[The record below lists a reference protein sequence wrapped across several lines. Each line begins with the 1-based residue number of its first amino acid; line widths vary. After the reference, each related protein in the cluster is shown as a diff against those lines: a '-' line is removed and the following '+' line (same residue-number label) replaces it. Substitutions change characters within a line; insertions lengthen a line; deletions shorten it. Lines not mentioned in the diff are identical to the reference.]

1 MLRSSAAGLLP
12 GSAVQQAL
20 LGRRDLD
27 LVLIPGESINDDGL
41 FIDSLSLELLQ
52 ATSPVE
58 IRPSRD
64 FADALLEPVA
74 A

>member
-1 MLRSSAAGLLP
+1 M
-12 GSAVQQAL
+12 QQAL